1 MPHVKEERLYML
13 YGYMHIYI
21 QCSQLIA
28 YQYIATNI
36 VVLNSLTEV
45 IYVMTLS
52 WF

>member
-1 MPHVKEERLYML
+1 MQRKNVCDVMWIHA
-13 YGYMHIYI
+13 YI

-28 YQYIATNI
+28 YQYIATYI
-36 VVLNSLTEV
+36 VILNSLTKV